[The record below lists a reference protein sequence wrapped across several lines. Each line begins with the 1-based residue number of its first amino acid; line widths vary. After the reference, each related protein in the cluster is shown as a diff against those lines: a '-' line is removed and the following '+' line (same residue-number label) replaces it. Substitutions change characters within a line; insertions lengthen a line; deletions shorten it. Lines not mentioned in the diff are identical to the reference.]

1 MYYQDFIN
9 SKIFLEEL
17 VSKNLENEKVIK
29 ELLATY
35 SSIILKQLDFDI
47 QWLKSDES
55 IRNEW
60 SKNQTKQFEANSMI
74 TKTALEKGKL

>member
-9 SKIFLEEL
+9 SKLFLENL
-17 VSKNLENEKVIK
+17 INNNLENEKVIK
-29 ELLATY
+29 ELLSTY
-35 SSIILKQLDFDI
+35 ESIILKQLDFDI

-60 SKNQTKQFEANSMI
+60 SKNQTKQFEANSI
-74 TKTALEKGKL
+74 VTKTALENGRL